1 MEEPEN
7 RTAQG
12 ADGKVYRG
20 KSPEKRAEDKMM
32 ERAKS
37 GGSGEGRRPKNPQL
51 LSMKWDNIGLQQ
63 TQYSNTFNLHQLQ
76 SEDK

>member
-1 MEEPEN
+1 
-7 RTAQG
+7 
-12 ADGKVYRG
+12 
-20 KSPEKRAEDKMM
+20 MM